1 MSDSTMQRVLEA
13 ELARLRALS
22 GIKWSRY
29 DEDVL
34 ACWIADMDL
43 PSAPVVAAAVRDLV
57 ERRDFGYDFSAVG
70 AVSEAWA
77 AWQLERHGWSPDPAR
92 VRLHT
97 DVLQAVDL
105 ALWLG
110 TNPGD
115 GVVLMTPVY
124 PPFFRCLASLGR
136 TVVDCPLEPGTWELD
151 AERLEAVVA
160 AGVDDGAPV
169 SAILMCNPHNPTGRV
184 FSVAELTAVAEV
196 ARRHD
201 LLVISDE
208 IWADVVYPGAR
219 HVPFRSLPVAEGL
232 RTVTAAA
239 ASKTFNIAGLRCA
252 VSYIDDEA
260 LEEKIS
266 ALPDHLLGAVSS
278 VGATATLAAYSQGGP
293 WLEATLVLLQGNRDH
308 VIERLAAELPRAVV
322 DVPEATYLAWIDL
335 RAYELGEDPAA
346 WLLEHARV
354 ALNAGPDFG
363 VHGHGFVR
371 LNFATTRPVLDEI
384 IDRIVRALG

>member
-1 MSDSTMQRVLEA
+1 MSDHMGGAGLDTD
-13 ELARLRALS
+13 LARLRGLA

-29 DEDVL
+29 DTDVL
-34 ACWIADMDL
+34 ACWVADMDL
-43 PSAPVVAAAVRDLV
+43 PTAPVVADAVRDLAD
-57 ERRDFGYDFSAVG
+57 RSDLGYSFAAVG
-70 AVSEAWA
+70 SLPGAWA
-77 AWQLERHGWSPDPAR
+77 AWQAERHDWHPDPAR

-124 PPFFRCLASLGR
+124 PPFFRCITGIGR
-136 TVVDCPLEPGTWELD
+136 QIVDCPLEPGTWRLD

-160 AGVDDGAPV
+160 AGADDGAPV

-184 FSVAELTAVAEV
+184 FSASELAAVADV

-208 IWADVVYPGAR
+208 IWSDVVYSDAR
-219 HVPFRSLPVAEGL
+219 HVPFQSLPEAEGV
-232 RTVTAAA
+232 RTVTASA
-239 ASKTFNIAGLRCA
+239 ASKAFNIAGLRCA
-252 VSYIDDEA
+252 VSHISDPTLA
-260 LEEKIS
+260 GKIA

-278 VGATATLAAYSQGGP
+278 AGAAATLAALTQGGP
-293 WLEATLVLLQGNRDH
+293 WLEETLALLQSNRDH
-308 VIERLAAELPRAVV
+308 LIARLAAELPRAVV
-322 DVPEATYLAWIDL
+322 TVPEATYLAWIDL
-335 RAYELGEDPAA
+335 RAFELGDEPAA

-363 VHGHGFVR
+363 IHGHGFVR
-371 LNFATTRPVLDEI
+371 LNFATTRPVLDAI
-384 IDRIVRALG
+384 IDRMVRALG

>member
-1 MSDSTMQRVLEA
+1 MSDITGHAVLNDD
-13 ELARLRALS
+13 LARLRGLS

-34 ACWIADMDL
+34 ACWVADMDL
-43 PSAPVVAAAVRDLV
+43 PTAPVVADAVRELAD
-57 ERRDFGYDFSAVG
+57 RSDFGYSFAAVG
-70 AVSEAWA
+70 ALPKVWT
-77 AWQLERHGWSPDPAR
+77 AWQAERHDWRPDPAR

-110 TNPGD
+110 TDPGD

-124 PPFFRCLASLGR
+124 PPFFRCISGIGR
-136 TVVDCPLEPGTWELD
+136 QVVDCPLEPGTWRLD

-160 AGVDDGAPV
+160 AGAEDGAPV

-184 FSVAELTAVAEV
+184 FSASELAAVAEV

-208 IWADVVYPGAR
+208 IWADAVYPGAR
-219 HVPFRSLPVAEGL
+219 HVPFQSLPEAEGV
-232 RTVTAAA
+232 RAVTATA
-239 ASKTFNIAGLRCA
+239 ASKAFNIAGLRCA
-252 VSYIDDEA
+252 VSHTSDAA
-260 LEEKIS
+260 LSEKIA

-278 VGATATLAAYSQGGP
+278 AGAAATIAALTQGGP
-293 WLEATLVLLQGNRDH
+293 WLAETLALLQGNRDH
-308 VIERLAAELPRAVV
+308 LIARLTAELPRAIVN
-322 DVPEATYLAWIDL
+322 VPEATYLAWLDL
-335 RAYELGEDPAA
+335 RAYELGDDPAA
-346 WLLEHARV
+346 WLLKHARV

-363 VHGHGFVR
+363 VHGHGFAR
-371 LNFATTRPVLDEI
+371 LNFATTRPVLDAI